1 MANILILVRDDNL
14 RTQFTDA
21 LTTAGYTV
29 YQTTSA
35 AGALSMLTQR
45 QYDVIVTSYY
55 RKVIEDNVLIQE
67 LDRFVEEDVPAVV
80 VIVENGPMPL
90 VTVKESTRIFER
102 TVRAPIED
110 ASFVQFINDAIA
122 AGKAK

>member
-21 LTTAGYTV
+21 LTSAGYTV
-29 YQTTSA
+29 YQSTSA

-45 QYDVIVTSYY
+45 QYDVIVTSFY
-55 RKVIEDNVLIQE
+55 RKVIEDNDLIQE
-67 LDRFVEEDVPAVV
+67 LDRFVVEDGPAVV

-102 TVRAPIED
+102 TVRAPIDD